1 MNINESKQF
10 SFEDLDNWGLLLKAK
25 IEHKK
30 DLILKKESM
39 PNEEDLLNIETN
51 WREKYKLSK
60 EEDFKIWLEKANLT
74 KDKLIFLLTR
84 NWKWLNWCK
93 REFEK
98 QVPDYFINKKSLIDN
113 VTYSLITLRDKDMA
127 DELYIRIKE
136 EEEPF
141 WLVSKKYSQGPE
153 RNYDGRIGPIPLA
166 KLNPYLRNLLIISNE
181 GQIWPPRKI
190 EDFWIIVKLEKKFNT
205 LLNPEIS
212 EELSLELGEKYL
224 NDLIIDKKN
233 LKNNIYE

>member
-1 MNINESKQF
+1 MNINESNKF
-10 SFEDLDNWGLLLKAK
+10 TFEDLDNWGLLLKAK

-30 DLILKKESM
+30 DIILKKESM
-39 PNEEDLLNIETN
+39 PNKKDLQNIEIN

-74 KDKLIFLLTR
+74 KERLIYLLTR

-98 QVPDYFINKKSLIDN
+98 QIPDYFIEKKSLIDN
-113 VTYSLITLRDKDMA
+113 VTYSLISLRDKDLA

-166 KLNPYLRNLLIISNE
+166 KLNPYLRKLLIISNE
-181 GQIWPPRKI
+181 GQMWPPRKI
-190 EDFWIIVKLEKKFNT
+190 ENFWIIVKLEKKFNT
-205 LLNPEIS
+205 SLNSQIS
-212 EELSLELGEKYL
+212 EEISLELGEKYL
-224 NDLIIDKKN
+224 NDLIIEEKN
-233 LKNNIYE
+233 

>member
-1 MNINESKQF
+1 MNINESKKF
-10 SFEDLDNWGLLLKAK
+10 TFEELDNWGLLLKAK

-30 DLILKKESM
+30 DIILKKEIM
-39 PNEEDLLNIETN
+39 PNKKDLLNIEIN
-51 WREKYKLSK
+51 WRERYKLSK

-74 KDKLIFLLTR
+74 KERLIFLLTR

-98 QVPDYFINKKSLIDN
+98 QIPDYFIKKKSFIDN
-113 VTYSLITLRDKDMA
+113 VTYSLISLKDKDIA

-181 GQIWPPRKI
+181 GQMWPPRKI
-190 EDFWIIVKLEKKFNT
+190 ENFWIIVKLEKKFNT
-205 LLNPEIS
+205 LLNSQIS
-212 EELSLELGEKYL
+212 EEISLELGEKYL
-224 NDLIIDKKN
+224 NDLIIEAKN
-233 LKNNIYE
+233 

>member
-1 MNINESKQF
+1 MNINESNKF
-10 SFEDLDNWGLLLKAK
+10 TFEDLDNWGLLLKAK

-30 DLILKKESM
+30 DIILKKESM
-39 PNEEDLLNIETN
+39 PNKKDLQNIEIN

-74 KDKLIFLLTR
+74 KERLIYLLTR

-98 QVPDYFINKKSLIDN
+98 QIPDYFIKKKSFIDN
-113 VTYSLITLRDKDMA
+113 VTYSLISLKDKDIA

-181 GQIWPPRKI
+181 GQMWPPRKI
-190 EDFWIIVKLEKKFNT
+190 ENFWIIVKLEKKFNT
-205 LLNPEIS
+205 SLNSQIS
-212 EELSLELGEKYL
+212 EEISLELGEKYL
-224 NDLIIDKKN
+224 NDLILDTKNKK
-233 LKNNIYE
+233 NIYE